1 MGATGKAHLLFTT
14 RRIMNVNTV
23 QEEVQQKEVQQPS
36 FRPVIVDLEELKRVE
51 RNFQSKIASR
61 FYTNTQ
67 CVFFDSPGKHP
78 YKTIVAFI
86 KSGHSALDIK
96 GLTKLLKEQDYTIRL
111 EGLQVL
117 EAYVEILVNRSG
129 EFAEV
134 RNLHEITEAMIAR
147 KRAFIQEVKQ
157 Y

>member
-1 MGATGKAHLLFTT
+1 
-14 RRIMNVNTV
+14 MNTNTNTVEIEEV
-23 QEEVQQKEVQQPS
+23 QEEAQESTFQ
-36 FRPVIVDLEELKRVE
+36 PVIVDLEELKRLE
-51 RNFQSKIASR
+51 DNFQSKIKTR

-67 CVFFDSPGKHP
+67 CVFYNAIGKHP

-86 KSGHSALDIK
+86 KSGHTPLEIK
-96 GLTKLLKEQDYTIRL
+96 GLMKLMKEQNYTTRL
-111 EGLQVL
+111 EGLQRL
-117 EAYVEILVNRSG
+117 EAYVEIIINRSG

-147 KRAFIQEVKQ
+147 KRNFIQEIKK